1 MVDVKE
7 ESSQDLESYDLVR
20 QAFLFGDYACPPL
33 PALPLD
39 KILDYAEYWK
49 WTECSTK
56 KTVCYRNQRHPYVRL
71 SVPSP
76 EVCKK
81 VKKVEITCVSYDRGY
96 SSPPARP
103 FRKYT
108 SWTWGDVSIS
118 LMTSKGVE
126 EIRRERLQA
135 DCQDNAQWQ
144 VHRCS
149 FGKDSKFVSSLVPGE
164 SEILFSLHAQFPG
177 WVNKAKEAT
186 IKLMFV

>member
-7 ESSQDLESYDLVR
+7 NSSQDLSSHDLVP
-20 QAFLFGDYACPPL
+20 QASLSGDYASTPL

-39 KILDYAEYWK
+39 NILDCAEYWK
-49 WTECSTK
+49 WIECSREE
-56 KTVCYRNQRHPYVRL
+56 VVRYRNPRCPYLRL

-96 SSPPARP
+96 ADPPARS
-103 FRKYT
+103 FTHYT
-108 SWTWGDVSIS
+108 SWTWGDVTIS
-118 LMTSKGVE
+118 QTTPKGVE

-135 DCQDNAQWQ
+135 DCQDNEQWQ

-149 FGKDSKFVSSLVPGE
+149 FGEDSKFVSSLVPGK
-164 SEILFSLHAQFPG
+164 SEILFSLRAQFPG
-177 WVNKAKEAT
+177 WVNKAKQAT
-186 IKLMFV
+186 IKLMFA